1 MLKKVCTRCKKE
13 LSIEEYYNRK
23 TNKKDGKFSECKT
36 CHKERYIKWLN
47 SDKGKA
53 YTKEKNK
60 ERYEEQKNDPEF
72 LEKRRAK
79 DRKYYEKNREKK
91 LASVKLYQAKKSH
104 EKKLLAL
111 INENPTEMLAILKIA
126 SSLVDILDDKSQAK
140 QVDLLLE
147 QLATFKKKSP
157 HENKEN

>member
-1 MLKKVCTRCKKE
+1 M
-13 LSIEEYYNRK
+13 
-23 TNKKDGKFSECKT
+23 
-36 CHKERYIKWLN
+36 KWLN

-72 LEKRRAK
+72 IEKRRAK
-79 DRKYYEKNREKK
+79 DRKYYEQNRDKK
-91 LASVKLYQAKKSH
+91 LASVKRYQLKKSN

-111 INENPTEMLAILKIA
+111 ISENPTEMLAILKIA

-140 QVDLLLE
+140 QVDLLLD